1 MSTSAYIDSLH
12 GIRLQKRV
20 AYEEVAVRKLLR
32 IWLVLLTFVHTF
44 LVGSSAQDK
53 EYLHLVQT
61 IPMPNVKGRIDHM
74 DVDVKGKRL
83 FVAGLENGSLEVVD
97 LQTGKWL
104 KSIPGLKK
112 TQGIA
117 YVPSLNKVFV
127 ASGDDGM
134 LRVFR
139 GDTLELLDA
148 IKLDLGPNRVVYDP
162 HAQLLYVGYGG
173 KDAGKDYGEVG
184 IIDAKTDKHLG
195 DIKVEA
201 HPSELLLD
209 QSGKTLFVF
218 VSIANKVQ
226 VVDTKKREVVSTW
239 PVSSQRN
246 GDGAVDEKNHRLL
259 IGTRTPSQMIAMDSQ
274 TGKEVANLPTV
285 EGMDG
290 VYFDPRLKRIYIS
303 GGRDYDVGYVFVYQQ
318 KDADHYE
325 TSAKIPTKSGAGTS
339 FWSPELNRYYVAAP
353 AHDKEE
359 AAILVFEPEP

>member
-1 MSTSAYIDSLH
+1 MGEDRNSM
-12 GIRLQKRV
+12 
-20 AYEEVAVRKLLR
+20 RKLL
-32 IWLVLLTFVHTF
+32 VLTLGLLAAWNVETR
-44 LVGSSAQDK
+44 AQDK
-53 EYLHLVQT
+53 GPLRLVQT
-61 IPMPNVKGRIDHM
+61 IAMPNVKGRIDHM
-74 DVDVKGKRL
+74 DVDVKGRRL
-83 FVAGLENGSLEVVD
+83 FVAGLENGSVEVVD
-97 LQTGKWL
+97 LKAGRWS
-104 KSIPGLKK
+104 KSIPGFKK

-139 GDTLELLDA
+139 GDTLDLLDE
-148 IKLDLGPNRVVYDP
+148 IKLDLGPNRVIYDP
-162 HAQLLYVGYGG
+162 HTKVLYIGYGG
-173 KDAGKDYGEVG
+173 KDAGKDYGDVG
-184 IIDAKTDKHLG
+184 IVDAKTDKHIG

-209 QSGKTLFVF
+209 RSGKTLFVF

-246 GDGAVDEKNHRLL
+246 GDGAFDEEKHRLL
-259 IGTRTPSQMIAMDSQ
+259 IGTRTPPQMIATDSA

-290 VYFDPRLKRIYIS
+290 VYFDATRKRVYVS
-303 GGRDYDVGYVFVYQQ
+303 GGRDFDVGRIFVYQQ

-325 TSAKIPTKSGAGTS
+325 IIGKIPTKSGAGTS
-339 FWSPELNRYYVAAP
+339 FWSPELDRYYVAAP
-353 AHDKEE
+353 ARENEE

>member
-1 MSTSAYIDSLH
+1 
-12 GIRLQKRV
+12 
-20 AYEEVAVRKLLR
+20 VRKLLR
-32 IWLVLLTFVHTF
+32 IWLALLMLFHAFV
-44 LVGSSAQDK
+44 VGLSAQDN
-53 EYLHLVQT
+53 ECLHLVQT

-83 FVAGLENGSLEVVD
+83 FVAALENGSLEVVD

-104 KSIPGLKK
+104 KSIPGFKK

-139 GDTLELLDA
+139 SDTLDLLDA
-148 IKLDLGPNRVVYDP
+148 IKLDLGPNRVAYDP
-162 HAQLLYVGYGG
+162 HSKLLYVGYGG

-184 IIDAKTDKHLG
+184 IIDAKRDKHLG

-201 HPSELLLD
+201 HPGELLLD

-218 VSIANKVQ
+218 VSAASKVQ
-226 VVDTKKREVVSTW
+226 VVDTHKREVVSTW

-246 GDGAVDEKNHRLL
+246 GDGAFDEKTRRLF
-259 IGTRTPSQMIAMDSQ
+259 IGTRTPAQMIAMDSQ
-274 TGKEVANLPTV
+274 TGKEIANLPTV
-285 EGMDG
+285 DGMDG
-290 VYFDPRLKRIYIS
+290 VYFDDAHRRIYVS
-303 GGRDYDVGYVFVYQQ
+303 GGRDQGVGYVFAYQQ

-325 TSAKIPTKSGAGTS
+325 TIGKIPTKSGAGTS

-353 AHDKEE
+353 AHDNEE
-359 AAILVFEPEP
+359 AAILVFEPES

>member
-1 MSTSAYIDSLH
+1 MP
-12 GIRLQKRV
+12 RLEHRTK
-20 AYEEVAVRKLLR
+20 KLL
-32 IWLVLLTFVHTF
+32 
-44 LVGSSAQDK
+44 Q
-53 EYLHLVQT
+53 LVQT

-97 LQTGKWL
+97 LQAGKWL
-104 KSIPGLKK
+104 KSIPGFKK

-139 GDTLELLDA
+139 GDTLDLLDA
-148 IKLDLGPNRVVYDP
+148 IKLDLGPNRVAYDP
-162 HAQLLYVGYGG
+162 HTQLLYVGYGG

-218 VSIANKVQ
+218 VSIAKQSSSCGYEETRSGLHVACQ
-226 VVDTKKREVVSTW
+226 QPDGTATEPSTKKHTDC
-239 PVSSQRN
+239 SSEH
-246 GDGAVDEKNHRLL
+246 ALL
-259 IGTRTPSQMIAMDSQ
+259 R
-274 TGKEVANLPTV
+274 K
-285 EGMDG
+285 
-290 VYFDPRLKRIYIS
+290 
-303 GGRDYDVGYVFVYQQ
+303 
-318 KDADHYE
+318 
-325 TSAKIPTKSGAGTS
+325 
-339 FWSPELNRYYVAAP
+339 
-353 AHDKEE
+353 
-359 AAILVFEPEP
+359 